1 MLATVQELL
10 HESLETIVL
19 WSATP
24 TVEQPRGPNR
34 RAVPTEVQEA
44 AHKFKRAATQL
55 KNLNQNIRLVLH
67 SSFSPRGVF
76 DEIHRVYRNTAL
88 SPALVQGLEEA
99 QGALQRRHAQLQ
111 HHRPALEGFSARP
124 AEALAN
130 LTPWDRT
137 ANTAAVPLAAAPA
150 RAAGAA
156 PEDPRP
162 AQRRRVEA
170 EAQAA
175 PVAAASADH
184 PSVDLT
190 HDVPGLEPPA
200 FLDDLDLVGLPDC
213 NYSGDP
219 FSPINVD

>member
-1 MLATVQELL
+1 VLAGVQELL

-24 TVEQPRGPNR
+24 TVEVPRGPNR
-34 RAVPTEVQEA
+34 RAVPAEVQEA
-44 AHKFKRAATQL
+44 ARKYKQAATQL
-55 KNLNQNIRLVLH
+55 KNLNRNIQLVLH

-88 SPALVQGLEEA
+88 SPALVQGLEEV

-130 LTPWDRT
+130 LTPWERT
-137 ANTAAVPLAAAPA
+137 ATTAAVPLAAASA
-150 RAAGAA
+150 RAAGTA

-170 EAQAA
+170 EPQAA
-175 PVAAASADH
+175 PVAAASTDQPA
-184 PSVDLT
+184 VDLT
-190 HDVPGLEPPA
+190 LGVPGLEPPS
-200 FLDDLDLVGLPDC
+200 FLEDLDLVGLPDC